1 MLEFGVRGQELSMNS
16 SGNSFQ
22 FSTMDITS
30 PLIEEYCEA
39 HTSPEGELLY
49 RLFRETHLH
58 GVKPR
63 MISGHLQGRF
73 LAMVSRLIQPV
84 HALEIGTYTG
94 YSALCLA
101 EGLAPDG
108 ILDTIE
114 VDEELEEI
122 ITRYIGQSPYKDR
135 IHLHIGDAY
144 QLVPRFDCKWDLVF
158 IDAEKRGTR
167 EFYEMLLPRMRK
179 GGLMLIDN
187 MLWSGKV
194 VEEGGHHDLDTQAI
208 MEFNDYVQHDE
219 RVSNVLLPLRDGIM
233 MVMC

>member
-1 MLEFGVRGQELSMNS
+1 
-16 SGNSFQ
+16 
-22 FSTMDITS
+22 MDITT

-39 HTSPEGELLY
+39 HTTPEGELLY
-49 RLFRETHLH
+49 RLYRETHLRM
-58 GVKPR
+58 VKPR
-63 MISGHLQGRF
+63 MLSGQLQGRF
-73 LAMVSRLIQPV
+73 LSMVSRMMQPTHV
-84 HALEIGTYTG
+84 LEIGTYTG

-101 EGLAPDG
+101 EGLAPEG

-114 VDEELEEI
+114 VDEELEDI
-122 ITRYIGQSPYKDR
+122 IIKYIGVSKYKEKIR
-135 IHLHIGDAY
+135 LHIGDARDLIPTFNY
-144 QLVPRFDCKWDLVF
+144 KWDLVF
-158 IDAEKRGTR
+158 IDAEKRSNR
-167 EFYEMLLPRMRK
+167 EFYDLLLPRMSN

-194 VEEGGHHDLDTQAI
+194 VEQGSHHDLDTQAI

>member
-1 MLEFGVRGQELSMNS
+1 
-16 SGNSFQ
+16 
-22 FSTMDITS
+22 MDITT

-39 HTSPEGELLY
+39 HTTPEGELLY
-49 RLFRETHLH
+49 RLYRETHLRM
-58 GVKPR
+58 VKPR
-63 MISGHLQGRF
+63 MLSGQLQGRF
-73 LAMVSRLIQPV
+73 LSMVSRMMQPTHV
-84 HALEIGTYTG
+84 LEIGTYTG

-101 EGLAPDG
+101 EGLAPEG

-114 VDEELEEI
+114 VDEELEDI
-122 ITRYIGQSPYKDR
+122 IIKYIGVSKYKEKIR
-135 IHLHIGDAY
+135 LHIGDARDLIPTFNY
-144 QLVPRFDCKWDLVF
+144 KWDLVF
-158 IDAEKRGTR
+158 IDAEKRSNR
-167 EFYEMLLPRMRK
+167 EFYDLLLPRMRN

-194 VEEGGHHDLDTQAI
+194 VEQGSHHDLDTQAI

>member
-1 MLEFGVRGQELSMNS
+1 METLTF
-16 SGNSFQ
+16 
-22 FSTMDITS
+22 

-39 HTSPEGELLY
+39 HTTPESELLY
-49 RLFRETHLH
+49 QLFRETHLRM
-58 GVKPR
+58 VKPR
-63 MISGHLQGRF
+63 MLSGQLQGRF
-73 LAMVSRLIQPV
+73 LSMISRMVRPV
-84 HALEIGTYTG
+84 HALEIGTFTG

-108 ILDTIE
+108 VLDTIE

-122 ITRYIGQSPYKDR
+122 INKYIGISEYKEKIR
-135 IHLHIGDAY
+135 FHIGDARVLIPQFDY
-144 QLVPRFDCKWDLVF
+144 QWDLVF
-158 IDAEKRGTR
+158 IDAEKRSNR

-179 GGLMLIDN
+179 GGVMLIDN

-194 VEEGGHHDLDTQAI
+194 VEQGSHHDLDTQAI
-208 MEFNDYVQHDE
+208 MDFNDYVQRDE

>member
-1 MLEFGVRGQELSMNS
+1 METL
-16 SGNSFQ
+16 
-22 FSTMDITS
+22 TS

-39 HTSPEGELLY
+39 HTTPEGELLY
-49 RLFRETHLH
+49 QLFRETHLH
-58 GVKPR
+58 MVKPR
-63 MISGHLQGRF
+63 MLSGQLQGRF
-73 LAMVSRLIQPV
+73 LSMISRMLRPE

-101 EGLAPDG
+101 EGLAPNG
-108 ILDTIE
+108 VLDTIE
-114 VDEELEEI
+114 VDEELEDI
-122 ITRYIGQSPYKDR
+122 INKYIGISKYKEQIR
-135 IHLHIGDAY
+135 LHIGDARELIP
-144 QLVPRFDCKWDLVF
+144 QFDCLWDLVF
-158 IDAEKRGTR
+158 IDAEKRSNR

-179 GGLMLIDN
+179 GGVMLIDN

-194 VEEGGHHDLDTQAI
+194 VEQEGHHDLDTQAI

>member
-1 MLEFGVRGQELSMNS
+1 METL
-16 SGNSFQ
+16 
-22 FSTMDITS
+22 TP

-49 RLFRETHLH
+49 QLFRETYLH
-58 GVKPR
+58 EVKPR

-73 LAMVSRLIQPV
+73 LSMISRMVHPM
-84 HALEIGTYTG
+84 HALEIGTFTG

-101 EGLAPDG
+101 EGLAPEG

-114 VDEELEEI
+114 VDEELEDLI
-122 ITRYIGQSPYKDR
+122 KKYIGISKYKEKIR
-135 IHLHIGDAY
+135 LHIGDAR
-144 QLVPRFDCKWDLVF
+144 QLIPQFDCLWDLVF
-158 IDAEKRGTR
+158 IDAEKRGVR
-167 EFYEMLLPRMRK
+167 EFYEILLPRMRK
-179 GGLMLIDN
+179 GGVMLIDN

-194 VEEGGHHDLDTQAI
+194 VEQGGHPDLDTQAI
-208 MEFNDYVQHDE
+208 MDFNDFVQQDE

>member
-1 MLEFGVRGQELSMNS
+1 METL
-16 SGNSFQ
+16 
-22 FSTMDITS
+22 TT

-39 HTSPEGELLY
+39 HTSSEGELLY
-49 RLFRETHLH
+49 RLFRETNLRM
-58 GVKPR
+58 VKPR
-63 MISGHLQGRF
+63 MLSGQLQGRF
-73 LAMVSRLIQPV
+73 LSMISRMVRPA
-84 HALEIGTYTG
+84 HALEIGTFTG

-114 VDEELEEI
+114 IEEEMEETI
-122 ITRYIGQSPYKDR
+122 LRYVGLSPYKER
-135 IHLHIGDAY
+135 IHLHIGDAR
-144 QLVPRFDCKWDLVF
+144 QLIPQFDCLWDLVF
-158 IDAEKRGTR
+158 IDAEKRSNR
-167 EFYEMLLPRMRK
+167 EFYDLLLPRMRK

-194 VEEGGHHDLDTQAI
+194 VEQEGHHDLDTQAI
-208 MEFNDYVQHDE
+208 MEFNDYVQRDE